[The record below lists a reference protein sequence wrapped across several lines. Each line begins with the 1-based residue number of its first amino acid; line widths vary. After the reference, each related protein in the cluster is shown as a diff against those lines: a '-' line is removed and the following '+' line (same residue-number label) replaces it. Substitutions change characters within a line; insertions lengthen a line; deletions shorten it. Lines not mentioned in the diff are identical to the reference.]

1 MLPPRTL
8 LTRSHIMNATRK
20 PFAYFSDGTPVPL
33 DGQFHVDPLD
43 LSKSVRCLE
52 SWTPPGVST
61 IISGGNTAHV
71 GLLPDGSVL
80 KFPIDRLD
88 SFSNKALAIE
98 HCILSH
104 LGEHN
109 RIVPYLG
116 REEHGLRFQRAAKG
130 DVRRRIHAIEPH
142 IISLQLRIKWSIQAA
157 EALAFIHSR
166 GVIHCDI
173 HPNNF
178 LLDEAL
184 NLQLCDFSGSLF
196 GNLDGT
202 GMESIRF
209 FLPRDPLAT
218 PTKRS
223 DLFALGSA
231 IYFIISGCEPYNTL
245 TENEVTAR
253 YTRGDFPAIDS
264 IPCGRVIMSCWKGD
278 LKDANEVCQA
288 LLEERKALVL
298 L

>member
-1 MLPPRTL
+1 M
-8 LTRSHIMNATRK
+8 
-20 PFAYFSDGTPVPL
+20 PL
-33 DGQFHVDPLD
+33 DGQFHADPLD
-43 LSKSVRCLE
+43 PSNLIRCLE
-52 SWTPPGVST
+52 PWTPPGVST

-88 SFSNKALAIE
+88 SFSKKALDIE

-109 RIVPYLG
+109 RIVRYLG

-130 DVRRRIHAIEPH
+130 DVRRYIQAIEPH
-142 IISLQLRIKWSIQAA
+142 IISPQLRIKWSTQAA

-178 LLDEAL
+178 LLDDAFD
-184 NLQLCDFSGSLF
+184 LQLCDFSGSLF

-218 PTKRS
+218 PTIRS
-223 DLFALGSA
+223 DLFALGST
-231 IYFIISGCEPYNTL
+231 IYYIMSGCEPYDTL
-245 TENEVTAR
+245 AESEVTAR

-264 IPCGRVIMSCWKGD
+264 IPCGRVIMSCWKRD
-278 LKDANEVCQA
+278 VEDANEVFQA
-288 LLEERKALVL
+288 LSDEGPGLAVAGQVRGAISKSSPQCDSRSSAAACV
-298 L
+298 